1 MTRNGTNSMAAEEG
15 KKTTSIRNRLLK
27 NESRSADAR
36 DALLS
41 QRAIMEAA
49 TLEFSSSGLEGARVD
64 RIALAAGIN
73 KQLLYRYFGN
83 KEDLYMRVLED
94 AYFQFREADLSLGL
108 EQLEPVEALRKYI
121 ASSVERTLTH
131 PQFSRLIFDE
141 NFHKGRHVRSSEKI
155 KKLHHE
161 SLAAVDRVLRR
172 GEESGVFRRGVN
184 TLQLFL
190 SIGSLGAFYVTNM
203 HTVSA
208 IFNEQFEQVRAPD
221 LVAAY
226 VEQMLLRFVLMD
238 PAGYY
243 GECSRD
249 QDRIASTL

>member
-1 MTRNGTNSMAAEEG
+1 MAAEER

-27 NESRSADAR
+27 DEARSADAR
-36 DALLS
+36 DSLLS

-49 TLEFSSSGLEGARVD
+49 TLEFSSNGLEGARVD

-83 KEDLYMRVLED
+83 KEDLYIRVLEE

-108 EQLEPVEALRKYI
+108 EEMEPVDALRKFV
-121 ASSVERTLTH
+121 ASNVERTLSQPH
-131 PQFSRLIFDE
+131 FVRLIFDE
-141 NFHKGRHVRSSEKI
+141 NFHKGRHVRSSERVQS
-155 KKLHHE
+155 LHRE
-161 SLAAVDRVLRR
+161 SLAVIDRILRR
-172 GEESGVFRRGVN
+172 GEESGVFRPDVN

-208 IFNEQFEQVRAPD
+208 IFGEQYEQVRDPSSI
-221 LVAAY
+221 AAY
-226 VEQMLLRFVLMD
+226 VEQVLLRFVLQD

-243 GECSRD
+243 AEYSRD
-249 QDRIASTL
+249 DGGMVSTL